1 MITYLFM
8 KEYSIN
14 EYELVAILDY
24 YTNILLKKE
33 AKTIWLKTNRYT
45 FLGVLLNDLYLC
57 DIDLYLRLT
66 VEFNS
71 PDLIVIPFYSRIEI
85 YEKKNN

>member
-1 MITYLFM
+1 M

-14 EYELVAILDY
+14 EYKLVTTLDY
-24 YTNILLKKE
+24 YKDILLKKE
-33 AKTIWLKTNRYT
+33 AKTIWLKTNRST

-71 PDLIVIPFYSRIEI
+71 SDLIIVPFYSRIEI

>member
-1 MITYLFM
+1 M

-14 EYELVAILDY
+14 EYKFVTSLDY
-24 YTNILLKKE
+24 RMIIPYRKRLN
-33 AKTIWLKTNRYT
+33 TIWFKSHDSTL
-45 FLGVLLNDLYLC
+45 LGVLLNDLCLC

-66 VEFNS
+66 VEFSNL
-71 PDLIVIPFYSRIEI
+71 DLIIIPFHKRIEI